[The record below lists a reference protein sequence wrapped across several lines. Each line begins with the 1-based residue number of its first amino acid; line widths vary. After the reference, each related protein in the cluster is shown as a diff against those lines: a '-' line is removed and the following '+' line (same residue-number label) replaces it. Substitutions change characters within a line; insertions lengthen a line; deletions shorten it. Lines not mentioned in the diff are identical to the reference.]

1 MAISRLLISLIDT
14 LYIKPLERV
23 MSRYTFGYILCGIA
37 NIALDTLWYY
47 LIYHYVVFEQ
57 NIDLGIVV
65 ISPHIAALIIVFPIT
80 FITGFLLNRYVA
92 FRSTEQRTQ
101 KQLLRYTLSVIG
113 SILLNYI
120 LVKLFVEVCHIW
132 PTVSKMLTTVIVALY
147 SFLAARYFTFRK
159 EA

>member
-23 MSRYTFGYILCGIA
+23 MSRYTFGYILCGIV
-37 NIALDTLWYY
+37 NLALDTLWYY